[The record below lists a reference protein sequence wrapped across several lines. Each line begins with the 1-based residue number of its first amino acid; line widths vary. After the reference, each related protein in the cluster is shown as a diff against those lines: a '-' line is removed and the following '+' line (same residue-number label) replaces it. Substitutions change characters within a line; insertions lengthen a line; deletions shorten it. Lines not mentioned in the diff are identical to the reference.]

1 MFASHLPRYRKAGLE
16 SSKAVSFTETYGQT
30 HASSCI
36 VRPMSQ
42 IFRGAAALPPRQDRI
57 EEDIRRKPMKSH
69 TLFFR
74 RMHANSPV
82 FQKATLIIVSLALL
96 AGLVPSL
103 GRAAGQAPH
112 TGAAADDP
120 AAKKSGAKGD
130 KSKNAPAPAPQPM
143 DAEYTAKI
151 KEYTTEPYFLTEL
164 VDHLPASATVPTPEK
179 ILGYAIGAPNHLTYT
194 KDIDRYYRA
203 LAAAT
208 PRVKVWTVGKS
219 EEGREFLMIAV
230 SDDSNMAQIE
240 HFKEITAKLADPRKI
255 KDEAEAQQLIKEGKP
270 IYWASG
276 AIHSPET
283 GSPEMLMELA
293 YRLAVEDTPFIQN
306 IRKNSIV
313 LITPVLEVDGRDR
326 MVDTYNY
333 HLAHPNEPQ
342 MNLLYWGHY
351 VAHDNNRDGIAQAL
365 QLSKVQM
372 RSFLEWHATVMHD
385 LHESEPFLY
394 VMTGTG
400 PYNAWLD
407 PIVVSEWQ
415 EMAYNDIEQ
424 MTSRGVPGVWTHD
437 FYDGWA
443 SNYMLYAATGHN
455 AVGRFYETFG
465 NGGADT
471 RMRNVPASMTTREW
485 FRPNP
490 PLPRVNWSMR
500 NNINMQESGILFSMS
515 YTAEHA
521 QEFLN
526 NFYLKSKRSV
536 AKAKTEGPAAWVIV
550 NDGKRPALAAQL
562 AGLLQNQGCE
572 VHALNQD
579 IEVQQQRPAAPAGA
593 GGGAGGGGRGG
604 RGGAPPT
611 GGAATGA
618 GGGTGGDEA
627 AQRPAA
633 PTTVAVKIPAGSY
646 VIRMDQP
653 YSRMADMLLDTQ
665 YFNVNDPRPYDDTG
679 WTLGPLRNV
688 STIRV
693 TDAAILK
700 APMTLIQGE
709 AKAMGS
715 FNASATRFFLINA
728 NAEPVLAT
736 LRFRLKNVKMFAA
749 EAGFD
754 ADGAKYNAGTFIIP
768 ADGNPAD
775 LASQLEAAAKDLGIR
790 VKGSAAEP
798 GVAKHELALPRIALV
813 HTWVNTQNEGWYRL
827 ALDEMKVP
835 YTYISDQALGASP
848 NLRDRFDVIIYPPGA
863 GNLASMINGVP
874 KRMEP
879 DGSDFGGPI
888 AWKRTDLTPN
898 LVTPEGQPDQTD
910 DIRGGLGFEGLAN
923 LKKFIDAG
931 GLFIPIT
938 SVAQL
943 PIDLGMTQGIS
954 IAQTPQLQARG
965 SIYQSSVEDRT
976 SPIAYGYDETLGV
989 YFSQSPVFR
998 VSLGVGGGGGGGG
1011 GGEAG
1016 GAGGAAERPSGRGTA
1031 TDPDIVQAR
1040 PYEAP
1045 EVRPM
1050 PRTPRERELYIDPDV
1065 RQYTSAS
1072 IPPQSMWP
1080 RVIVRFAAERDL
1092 LISGE
1097 LAGGAALAESPAVVD
1112 IPVGRGHVVFFAINP
1127 MWRQETHGMFM
1138 LVMNAAMNFNH
1149 LQAGLSASM
1158 PRSGGNPS
1166 ATGDDDDD
1174 ANNQ

>member
-1 MFASHLPRYRKAGLE
+1 MKSDE
-16 SSKAVSFTETYGQT
+16 SL
-30 HASSCI
+30 
-36 VRPMSQ
+36 
-42 IFRGAAALPPRQDRI
+42 FRGRHAKLSVFETAI
-57 EEDIRRKPMKSH
+57 
-69 TLFFR
+69 FFI
-74 RMHANSPV
+74 
-82 FQKATLIIVSLALL
+82 LSLALL
-96 AGLVPSL
+96 AGLAPARGS
-103 GRAAGQAPH
+103 AAGQAQH
-112 TGAAADDP
+112 GGAAADDSS
-120 AAKKSGAKGD
+120 AKTSRAKGD
-130 KSKNAPAPAPQPM
+130 NTKNAATPAPQPM

-164 VDHLPASATVPTPEK
+164 VDHLPASPTVPTPEK
-179 ILGYAIGAPNHLTYT
+179 ILGYAIGAPNKLTYT
-194 KDIDRYYRA
+194 KDINRYYRA

-208 PRVKVWTVGKS
+208 PRVKVWKVGTS
-219 EEGREFLMIAV
+219 EEGRDFLMVAV

-255 KDEAEAQQLIKEGKP
+255 SESEAQQLIKDGKP

-276 AIHSPET
+276 AIHSPES

-326 MVDTYNY
+326 FVDTYNY
-333 HLAHPNEPQ
+333 HLAHPNDPQ

-424 MTSRGVPGVWTHD
+424 MTARGVPGVWTHD

-471 RMRNVPASMTTREW
+471 RMRTVPANMTTREW

-490 PLPRVNWSMR
+490 PLARVNWSMR

-515 YTAEHA
+515 YTASHA
-521 QEFLN
+521 QEFLS

-536 AKAKTEGPAAWVIV
+536 AKATTEGPAAWVIV

-572 VHALNQD
+572 VHTLNQE
-579 IEVQQQRPAAPAGA
+579 IEVQQARPAAPAGG

-604 RGGAPPT
+604 RGDAAPSAAAGGT
-611 GGAATGA
+611 GGGSGAAMG
-618 GGGTGGDEA
+618 GGDEA

-633 PTTVAVKIPAGSY
+633 PSTTAMKIPAGSY

-688 STIRV
+688 ATIRV

-700 APMTLIQGE
+700 APMTLIHGE
-709 AKAMGS
+709 AKAPGS
-715 FNASATRFFLINA
+715 FNASAARFYLVNA

-754 ADGAKYNAGTFIIP
+754 AEGTKYNAGTFIIP

-775 LASQLEAAAKDLGIR
+775 LATQLQTAARDLGIR
-790 VKGSAAEP
+790 VKGASAEP
-798 GVAKHELALPRIALV
+798 GVAKHELTVPRIAVV

-835 YTYISDQALGASP
+835 YTYISDQMLGATP

-863 GNLASMINGVP
+863 GNLASMINGIP
-874 KRMEP
+874 KREEP
-879 DGSDFGGPI
+879 DGSDFGGPMP
-888 AWKRTDLTPN
+888 WKRTDLTPN
-898 LVTPEGQPDQTD
+898 LVTPDGQPDQTD
-910 DIRGGLGFEGLAN
+910 DIRGGMGFEGLAN
-923 LKKFIDAG
+923 LKKFIDDG

-943 PIDLGMTQGIS
+943 PIDLGITQGIS
-954 IAQTPQLQARG
+954 VAQTPQLQARG
-965 SIYQSSVEDRT
+965 SIYQSTVEDRT

-989 YFSQSPVFR
+989 YFSQAPVFR
-998 VSLGVGGGGGGGG
+998 VSLGLGAGGGGGG

-1016 GAGGAAERPSGRGTA
+1016 GAGGAAGRPSGRGTA

-1045 EVRPM
+1045 EARPM
-1050 PRTPRERELYIDPDV
+1050 PRTPRERELYIDPDI
-1065 RQYTSAS
+1065 RQYSSAS

-1138 LVMNAAMNFNH
+1138 LVMNAALNFDH
-1149 LQAGLSASM
+1149 LQAGLHAGM

-1166 ATGDDDDD
+1166 ATSDDDD
-1174 ANNQ
+1174 ANNNH

>member
-1 MFASHLPRYRKAGLE
+1 MKLQQMFLRGLQGRFSVSH
-16 SSKAVSFTETYGQT
+16 
-30 HASSCI
+30 
-36 VRPMSQ
+36 
-42 IFRGAAALPPRQDRI
+42 RI
-57 EEDIRRKPMKSH
+57 L
-69 TLFFR
+69 LF
-74 RMHANSPV
+74 
-82 FQKATLIIVSLALL
+82 LLSLALF
-96 AGLVPSL
+96 AAFTTAN
-103 GRAAGQAPH
+103 GRAAGQSPNGG
-112 TGAAADDP
+112 GATENSP
-120 AAKKSGAKGD
+120 AKKSAAKSD
-130 KSKNAPAPAPQPM
+130 KTKDAATPAPQPM
-143 DAEYTAKI
+143 DTGYSAKI

-164 VDHLPASATVPTPEK
+164 VDHLPASPTVPTPEK
-179 ILGYAIGAPNHLTYT
+179 ILGYIVGAPNHLTYT
-194 KDIDRYYRA
+194 KDIYRYYQA

-208 PRVKVWTVGKS
+208 PRVKIWKVGTS
-219 EEGREFLMIAV
+219 EEGRDFLMVAV
-230 SDDSNMAQIE
+230 TDDANMAQIDQ
-240 HFKEITAKLADPRKI
+240 FKKITARLADPRQI
-255 KDEAEAQQLIKEGKP
+255 KTDAEAQQLIKDGKP

-276 AIHSPET
+276 SIHSPET

-333 HLAHPNEPQ
+333 HLAHPDAPQ

-415 EMAYNDIEQ
+415 KMAYNDIEE
-424 MTSRGVPGVWTHD
+424 MTARGVPGVWTHD

-471 RMRNVPASMTTREW
+471 RMRTVPPNMTTREW

-515 YTAEHA
+515 YTATHA
-521 QEFLN
+521 QEFLS

-536 AKAKTEGPAAWVIV
+536 AKATTEGPAAWVIV

-572 VHALNQD
+572 VHTLNQE
-579 IEVQQQRPAAPAGA
+579 IEVQQQRPPAPTGS
-593 GGGAGGGGRGG
+593 GGGGGGRGG
-604 RGGAPPT
+604 RGGGAPDASAGAPPA
-611 GGAATGA
+611 GDNAAS
-618 GGGTGGDEA
+618 
-627 AQRPAA
+627 RPAPSA
-633 PTTVAVKIPAGSY
+633 TVAVKIPVGSY

-688 STIRV
+688 ATMRV
-693 TDAAILK
+693 TDTSILK
-700 APMTLIQGE
+700 APMTLITGQARATGNF
-709 AKAMGS
+709 S
-715 FNASATRFFLINA
+715 ASAARYFLVNA

-749 EAGFD
+749 EAAFD

-768 ADGNPAD
+768 AEGNPGD
-775 LASQLEAAAKDLGIR
+775 IASQLEAAAKDLGIR
-790 VKGSAAEP
+790 VKGAAAEP
-798 GVAKHELALPRIALV
+798 SVAKHELAVPRIAVV

-835 YTYISDQALGASP
+835 YTYVSDQMLRATP
-848 NLRDRFDVIIYPPGA
+848 NLRDRFDVIIFPPGA

-874 KRMEP
+874 KRTTPE
-879 DGSDFGGPI
+879 GSDFGGPI
-888 AWKRTDLTPN
+888 PWKHTDLTPN
-898 LVTPEGQPDQTD
+898 LATTDGQPDQTD
-910 DIRGGLGFEGLAN
+910 DIRGGMGFEGLAN
-923 LKKFIDAG
+923 LKKFIDDG

-943 PIDLGMTQGIS
+943 PIDLGMTPGIS

-965 SIYQSSVEDRT
+965 SIYQSTVEDRT

-989 YFSQSPVFR
+989 YFSQAPVFR
-998 VSLGVGGGGGGGG
+998 VSLGIGGGGGGAGGGGGG

-1016 GAGGAAERPSGRGTA
+1016 GGAGGGRPSGRGTA

-1040 PYEAP
+1040 PYQAP
-1045 EVRPM
+1045 EVRPT

-1065 RQYTSAS
+1065 RQYSASS

-1138 LVMNAAMNFNH
+1138 LVMNAALNFDH
-1149 LQAGLSASM
+1149 LQVGLRPPA
-1158 PRSGGNPS
+1158 PRTGGNAS
-1166 ATGDDDDD
+1166 ANGDDDD
-1174 ANNQ
+1174 NNQ

>member
-1 MFASHLPRYRKAGLE
+1 MKLHMPWRNVRSGLLH
-16 SSKAVSFTETYGQT
+16 KFFLLVV
-30 HASSCI
+30 CI
-36 VRPMSQ
+36 V
-42 IFRGAAALPPRQDRI
+42 
-57 EEDIRRKPMKSH
+57 
-69 TLFFR
+69 
-74 RMHANSPV
+74 
-82 FQKATLIIVSLALL
+82 LL
-96 AGLVPSL
+96 AGT
-103 GRAAGQAPH
+103 AP
-112 TGAAADDP
+112 ADDRANTRP
-120 AAKKSGAKGD
+120 AAPPASVNVPA
-130 KSKNAPAPAPQPM
+130 APVPPPN
-143 DAEYTAKI
+143 DEGYTAKI
-151 KEYTTEPYFLTEL
+151 KQFTTDPMFLTEL

-179 ILGYAIGAPNHLTYT
+179 ILGYIAGAEGHLTYT
-194 KDIDRYYRA
+194 KDLYRYYRA

-219 EEGREFLMIAV
+219 EEGREFLMVAV
-230 SDDSNMAQIE
+230 TDDANMAQLD
-240 HFKEITAKLADPRKI
+240 HLKDITAKLADPRKI
-255 KDEAEAQQLIKEGKP
+255 TDAQAEMLMKEGKP

-276 AIHSPET
+276 SIHSPET

-306 IRKNSIV
+306 IRKNLIF

-333 HLAHPNEPQ
+333 HLAHPEKPP

-385 LHESEPFLY
+385 LHESVPFLY

-415 EMAYNDIEQ
+415 KMAYNDIEQ
-424 MTSRGVPGVWTHD
+424 MTARGVPGVWTHD

-471 RMRNVPASMTTREW
+471 RMRTVPPNQTSREW

-490 PLPRVNWSMR
+490 PLPRVKWSLR
-500 NNINMQESGILFSMS
+500 NNVNMQQSGVLFSLS
-515 YTAEHA
+515 YTATHG
-521 QEFLN
+521 QEFLS

-536 AKAKTEGPAAWVIV
+536 GKAVTEGPAAYVIV

-562 AGLLQNQGCE
+562 AALLQQQGCE
-572 VHALNQD
+572 IHTLNQE
-579 IEVQQQRPAAPAGA
+579 IEVKQQRPAAPAG
-593 GGGAGGGGRGG
+593 GGGGGGRGAG
-604 RGGAPPT
+604 NAGGAAPGGGAP
-611 GGAATGA
+611 A
-618 GGGTGGDEA
+618 GGEGS

-633 PTTVAVKIPAGSY
+633 AATTTVKIPAGSY

-688 STIRV
+688 ATVRV

-709 AKAMGS
+709 ARATGNFS
-715 FNASATRFFLINA
+715 ASAARFYLINA

-736 LRFRLKNVKMFAA
+736 LRFRLKNVKVFAA
-749 EAGFD
+749 EAAFD
-754 ADGAKYNAGTFIIP
+754 ADGAKYNPGSFIIP
-768 ADGNPAD
+768 VEGNPAD
-775 LASQLEAAAKDLGIR
+775 IATQLESAAKELGLR
-790 VKGSAAEP
+790 VKGAAAEP
-798 GVAKHELALPRIALV
+798 TVAKHELAVPRIAIV

-835 YTYISDQALGASP
+835 YTYISDQALGQIP
-848 NLRDRFDVIIYPPGA
+848 NLRDRFDVILFPPGA
-863 GNLASMINGVP
+863 GSLASMINGIP
-874 KRMEP
+874 KRTTPE
-879 DGSDFGGPI
+879 GGDFGGPI
-888 AWKRTDLTPN
+888 PWKRTELTPN
-898 LVTPEGQPDQTD
+898 LATSDGQPDQTD
-910 DIRGGLGFEGLAN
+910 DIRGGMGFEGLAR
-923 LKKFIDAG
+923 LKKFIDDG

-943 PIDLGMTQGIS
+943 PIDLGFTSGIS

-965 SIYQSSVEDRT
+965 SIYQTNVEDRT
-976 SPIAYGYDETLGV
+976 SPIAYGYDDTLGA
-989 YFSQSPVFR
+989 YFNQAPVFR
-998 VSLGVGGGGGGGG
+998 VSLGLGGGGGGGG
-1011 GGEAG
+1011 GGGAPEG
-1016 GAGGAAERPSGRGTA
+1016 GAGAGGRPSGRGTA
-1031 TDPDIVQAR
+1031 TDPDVVQGR
-1040 PYEAP
+1040 PYQAP
-1045 EVRPM
+1045 ETRPT
-1050 PRTPRERELYIDPDV
+1050 PRPPRERELFIDPDV
-1065 RQYTSAS
+1065 RLYNSSS
-1072 IPPQSMWP
+1072 IPPESMWP
-1080 RVIVRFAAERDL
+1080 RVIVRFAPERDL

-1112 IPVGRGHVVFFAINP
+1112 IPVGKGHVVFFAINP

-1138 LVMNAAMNFNH
+1138 LVMNAALNFNH
-1149 LQAGLSASM
+1149 LQAGRKPAPAAGSSSA
-1158 PRSGGNPS
+1158 
-1166 ATGDDDDD
+1166 ATTDDD
-1174 ANNQ
+1174 NN

>member
-1 MFASHLPRYRKAGLE
+1 
-16 SSKAVSFTETYGQT
+16 
-30 HASSCI
+30 
-36 VRPMSQ
+36 
-42 IFRGAAALPPRQDRI
+42 
-57 EEDIRRKPMKSH
+57 MKSH
-69 TLFFR
+69 VSFFR
-74 RMHANSPV
+74 GLRIKPRLFEKIALFV
-82 FQKATLIIVSLALL
+82 VSLALL
-96 AGLVPSL
+96 TIFAPTR
-103 GRAAGQAPH
+103 GRAAAQAQHP
-112 TGAAADDP
+112 TAPADNP
-120 AAKKSGAKGD
+120 SAKKSPAKSD
-130 KSKNAPAPAPQPM
+130 KSKDAATPAPQPV
-143 DAEYTAKI
+143 DTEYTARI
-151 KEYTTEPYFLTEL
+151 KEYTTEPYFDTEL
-164 VDHLPASATVPTPEK
+164 VDHLPASPTVPTPEK
-179 ILGYAIGAPNHLTYT
+179 ILGYVIGAPNHLTYT

-203 LAAAT
+203 LAAAS

-230 SDDSNMAQIE
+230 SDDSNMAQID
-240 HFKEITAKLADPRKI
+240 HFKAITAKLADPRKI
-255 KDEAEAQQLIKEGKP
+255 KDDAEAQQLIKDGKP

-293 YRLAVEDTPFIQN
+293 YRLAVDDTPFIQN

-471 RMRNVPASMTTREW
+471 RMRSVPANMTTREW

-500 NNINMQESGILFSMS
+500 NNINMQESAILFSMS
-515 YTAEHA
+515 YTAMHA

-536 AKAKTEGPAAWVIV
+536 AKAVTEGPAAWVIV
-550 NDGKRPALAAQL
+550 NDGKRPVLAAQL

-572 VHALNQD
+572 VQTLNQD
-579 IEVQQQRPAAPAGA
+579 IEVQQQRPAAPAGGGA
-593 GGGAGGGGRGG
+593 GGGAGGSGRGGGGG
-604 RGGAPPT
+604 RGGAPPSGT
-611 GGAATGA
+611 AGGAS
-618 GGGTGGDEA
+618 GGTSAGDDSS
-627 AQRPAA
+627 QRPAA

-646 VIRMDQP
+646 IIRMDQP

-688 STIRV
+688 ATIRV

-700 APMTLIQGE
+700 TPMTLIQAEPRVVGGFIP
-709 AKAMGS
+709 APNSA
-715 FNASATRFFLINA
+715 ASNTLLKYFLINA

-736 LRFRLKNVKMFAA
+736 LRFRLKDTKMYAA
-749 EAGFD
+749 EAPFE
-754 ADGAKYNAGTFIIP
+754 ADGVKYNAGTFIIP
-768 ADGNPAD
+768 AVTDNNSFNPVDVAKELGVRVRGTTEE
-775 LASQLEAAAKDLGIR
+775 LA
-790 VKGSAAEP
+790 
-798 GVAKHELALPRIALV
+798 VAKHELAVPRIAVV

-835 YTYISDQALGASP
+835 YTYISDQALGKIS

-863 GNLASMINGVP
+863 GNLASMINGIP

-888 AWKRTDLTPN
+888 PWKRTDLTPN
-898 LVTPEGQPDQTD
+898 LATPDGQPDQTD
-910 DIRGGLGFEGLAN
+910 DIRGGLGFEGLAS
-923 LKKFIDAG
+923 LKKFIDDG

-943 PIDLGMTQGIS
+943 PIDLGFTQGIS
-954 IAQTPQLQARG
+954 IAQTPALQARG
-965 SIYQSSVEDRT
+965 SIYQSTVEDRT

-989 YFSQSPVFR
+989 YFSQAPVFR

-1016 GAGGAAERPSGRGTA
+1016 GAGGGAGRPSGRGTA
-1031 TDPDIVQAR
+1031 TDPDIVQGF
-1040 PYEAP
+1040 PYMPP
-1045 EVRPM
+1045 EQRPM

-1065 RQYTSAS
+1065 RLYSSAS

-1138 LVMNAAMNFNH
+1138 LVMNAALNFDH
-1149 LQAGLSASM
+1149 LQAGQRPAA
-1158 PRSGGNPS
+1158 PRTGGNPS
-1166 ATGDDDDD
+1166 AAGGDDD
-1174 ANNQ
+1174 NNQ

>member
-1 MFASHLPRYRKAGLE
+1 
-16 SSKAVSFTETYGQT
+16 
-30 HASSCI
+30 
-36 VRPMSQ
+36 
-42 IFRGAAALPPRQDRI
+42 
-57 EEDIRRKPMKSH
+57 MKSYASF
-69 TLFFR
+69 LR
-74 RMHANSPV
+74 GLHARSAV
-82 FQKATLIIVSLALL
+82 FERIAFIIVSLALL
-96 AGLVPSL
+96 AGLAPAR
-103 GRAAGQAPH
+103 GGAAGQAPL
-112 TGAAADDP
+112 GGGSIDDSS
-120 AAKKSGAKGD
+120 AKKSGAK
-130 KSKNAPAPAPQPM
+130 SNETQNAATPAPQPM

-164 VDHLPASATVPTPEK
+164 VDHLPASPTVPTPEK

-194 KDIDRYYRA
+194 KDIYRYYRA

-230 SDDSNMAQIE
+230 SDDSNMVQIDQ
-240 HFKEITAKLADPRKI
+240 FKKITAKLADPRNI
-255 KDEAEAQQLIKEGKP
+255 KDDAEAQQLIQNGKP

-276 AIHSPET
+276 SIHSPES

-326 MVDTYNY
+326 FVDTYNY
-333 HLAHPNEPQ
+333 HLAHPDQPQ

-415 EMAYNDIEQ
+415 KMAYNDIEQ
-424 MTSRGVPGVWTHD
+424 MTARGVPGVWTHD

-455 AVGRFYETFG
+455 AIGRFYETFG
-465 NGGADT
+465 NAGADT
-471 RMRNVPASMTTREW
+471 RMRSVPPNMTTREW

-490 PLPRVNWSMR
+490 PLARVNWSMR

-515 YTAEHA
+515 YTASHA
-521 QEFLN
+521 QEFLS

-536 AKAKTEGPAAWVIV
+536 AKATTEGPAAWVIV

-572 VHALNQD
+572 VHTLNQE
-579 IEVQQQRPAAPAGA
+579 IEVQQQRPAAPVGA
-593 GGGAGGGGRGG
+593 GGVGGRGG
-604 RGGAPPT
+604 RGGAPPS
-611 GGAATGA
+611 GA
-618 GGGTGGDEA
+618 GNGTSGGEEP

-633 PTTVAVKIPAGSY
+633 PTTTTVKIPAGSY

-693 TDAAILK
+693 TDVAILK
-700 APMTLIQGE
+700 APMTLIQGQ
-709 AKAMGS
+709 AKAAGS
-715 FNASATRFFLINA
+715 FSASTARYYLINA
-728 NAEPVLAT
+728 NAEPALAT

-749 EAGFD
+749 EAGFE

-768 ADGNPAD
+768 AEGNPGD
-775 LASQLEAAAKDLGIR
+775 IASQLEAAARDLGIR
-790 VKGSAAEP
+790 VKGTAGGPS
-798 GVAKHELALPRIALV
+798 VAKHELAVPRIALV
-813 HTWVNTQNEGWYRL
+813 HTWVSTQNEGWYRL
-827 ALDEMKVP
+827 ALDEMMVP
-835 YTYISDQALGASP
+835 YTYISDQTLGATP
-848 NLRDRFDVIIYPPGA
+848 NLRDRFDVIIFPPGA

-874 KRMEP
+874 KRMTP
-879 DGSDFGGPI
+879 DGSEFGGPI
-888 AWKRTDLTPN
+888 PWKRTDLTPN
-898 LVTPEGQPDQTD
+898 LATSDGQPDQTD
-910 DIRGGLGFEGLAN
+910 DIRGGMGFEGLAN
-923 LKKFIDAG
+923 LKKFIDDG

-943 PIDLGMTQGIS
+943 PIDLGITPGIS

-989 YFSQSPVFR
+989 YFNQAPVFR
-998 VSLGVGGGGGGGG
+998 VSLGMGGGGPGGG

-1016 GAGGAAERPSGRGTA
+1016 GAGGGEGRPSGRGTA
-1031 TDPDIVQAR
+1031 TDPDIVQGR
-1040 PYEAP
+1040 PYLAP
-1045 EVRPM
+1045 EQRQL
-1050 PRTPRERELYIDPDV
+1050 PRTPRERELYIDPDI
-1065 RQYTSAS
+1065 RQYNASS

-1127 MWRQETHGMFM
+1127 MWRQETNGMFM
-1138 LVMNAAMNFNH
+1138 LVMNAALNFDH
-1149 LQAGLSASM
+1149 LQAGLRASA
-1158 PRSGGNPS
+1158 PHSGGNGAAS
-1166 ATGDDDDD
+1166 DDDD
-1174 ANNQ
+1174 ANNNH